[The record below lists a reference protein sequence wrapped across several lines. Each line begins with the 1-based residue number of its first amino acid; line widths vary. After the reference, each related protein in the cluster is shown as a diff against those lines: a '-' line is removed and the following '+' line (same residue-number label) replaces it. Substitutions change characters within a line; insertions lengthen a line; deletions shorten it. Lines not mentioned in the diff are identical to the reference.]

1 MTETPYTLF
10 ITHYVGLV
18 EQINYIYDF
27 TKSELARA
35 KKIKDSNLEKEFILL
50 VSEVTAMKQ
59 QHEEGLI
66 HWKAKEEEYLK
77 KNGNNNKDT
86 GR

>member
-1 MTETPYTLF
+1 MTRTPYTLF
-10 ITHYVGLV
+10 ITHYVYLV
-18 EQINYIYDF
+18 EQINYIYDY

-50 VSEVTAMKQ
+50 VSEVRAMKQ

-66 HWKAKEEEYLK
+66 HWKAKEDEYLL
-77 KNGNNNKDT
+77 KNEG
-86 GR
+86 

>member
-1 MTETPYTLF
+1 MTTTPYTLF

-59 QHEEGLI
+59 QHEEGLK

-77 KNGNNNKDT
+77 KNGNTYK
-86 GR
+86 

>member
-1 MTETPYTLF
+1 MTRTPYTLF

-77 KNGNNNKDT
+77 KNGARSKD
-86 GR
+86 

>member
-1 MTETPYTLF
+1 MITTPYTLF
-10 ITHYVGLV
+10 IKHYVGLV
-18 EQINYIYDF
+18 EQINYIYDY

-66 HWKAKEEEYLK
+66 HWKVKEEIYLN
-77 KNGNNNKDT
+77 KNGTSK
-86 GR
+86 